1 MQNTNKNVDYS
12 YETEK
17 AAQVVNRYAA
27 YGKALREQ
35 LALADAKAN
44 ASERKDGANNE

>member
-1 MQNTNKNVDYS
+1 MQNTNTNVGYS

-17 AAQVVNRYAA
+17 AMPAANRYAA
-27 YGKALREQ
+27 YGKALKEQ
-35 LALADAKAN
+35 LALADAKAK

>member
-1 MQNTNKNVDYS
+1 MQNTNKNVGYS

-17 AAQVVNRYAA
+17 AVPVVNRYAA
-27 YGKALREQ
+27 YGKALKEQ
-35 LALADAKAN
+35 LALADVKAK

>member
-1 MQNTNKNVDYS
+1 MQDVKTNVGYF

-17 AAQVVNRYAA
+17 AMPVANRYAA
-27 YGKALREQ
+27 YGKAVKEQ

-44 ASERKDGANNE
+44 ERKDGVKNE